1 MTIESIDESAAGIR
15 IRACAAMQDASCPDC
30 GNKSV
35 RVRSRYDRTLADAA
49 IGNRPSRLV
58 LRVRRFLCPNGQ
70 CSRRTFAEQINGLTF
85 AYARRTRSLTAIF
98 ERIGLALAG
107 RAGARLADALGMPV
121 GRSTLLRLV
130 RSLPE
135 PPVHPVEVL
144 GIDDFA
150 LRKRHRYGTVLVDMN
165 THRPID
171 VLPDRRADTVAAWLA
186 ARPGTAVICRD
197 RAGAYT
203 EAARTGAP
211 EAIEVADRWHL
222 WHNLAATVEKTVA
235 AHHHCLRSALEAQ
248 SSPDPTTCETQ
259 RKLAGEMLAARQASP
274 HLTERTKRR
283 FAQVAAL
290 KTKGLSIAA
299 ICRELGL
306 ARNTVR
312 RFYRAT
318 EVDELLGSARAG
330 RPRLLDGFTD
340 YLHVRWGDGQT
351 SAAVL
356 YEELRAMGYRGS
368 YTTVRSYV
376 RLLRHAGAAPLR
388 GSVPKVRQIT
398 SWMLRHPRDLTDED
412 RIGLKQVLAGC
423 RHLEATAAHVTASAQ
438 ILTERRGE
446 NLNTWMAAVRAD
458 DLPHLHRFVRG
469 LDADHDAVRNGLT
482 LPYSSGAVEGH
493 VNRIKMLKRQ
503 MYGRAGFDLLRKRIL
518 LGY

>member
-1 MTIESIDESAAGIR
+1 M
-15 IRACAAMQDASCPDC
+15 
-30 GNKSV
+30 
-35 RVRSRYDRTLADAA
+35 
-49 IGNRPSRLV
+49 
-58 LRVRRFLCPNGQ
+58 
-70 CSRRTFAEQINGLTF
+70 
-85 AYARRTRSLTAIF
+85 
-98 ERIGLALAG
+98 
-107 RAGARLADALGMPV
+107 
-121 GRSTLLRLV
+121 
-130 RSLPE
+130 
-135 PPVHPVEVL
+135 
-144 GIDDFA
+144 
-150 LRKRHRYGTVLVDMN
+150 
-165 THRPID
+165 
-171 VLPDRRADTVAAWLA
+171 
-186 ARPGTAVICRD
+186 
-197 RAGAYT
+197 
-203 EAARTGAP
+203 
-211 EAIEVADRWHL
+211 
-222 WHNLAATVEKTVA
+222 
-235 AHHHCLRSALEAQ
+235 
-248 SSPDPTTCETQ
+248 
-259 RKLAGEMLAARQASP
+259 
-274 HLTERTKRR
+274 ERTTRR

-290 KTKGLSIAA
+290 KAEGLSIAA

-312 RFYRAT
+312 RFYRPT
-318 EVDELLGSARAG
+318 EVDELLGAPRAG

-398 SWMLRHPRDLTDED
+398 SWMLRHPDDLTDED

-423 RHLEATAAHVTASAQ
+423 RHLKATAADVTASAQ

-446 NLNTWMAAVRAD
+446 NLNAWMAAVRAD
-458 DLPHLHRFVRG
+458 DLPHLHLFVRG
-469 LDADHDAVRNGLT
+469 FEADHDAVRNGLT
-482 LPYSSGAVEGH
+482 LPYTSGAVEGH